1 MNKKAGKKS
10 QTEQQLAEAKSR
22 IAALQEKL
30 KGTDEGTLKEQEK
43 TLKTELVN
51 AEKEEAALK
60 KQPKAQDRV
69 DRFSASIAD
78 DLNGEESH
86 LKQLNEEDQAILEDE
101 NADACNKE
109 AAQERSEARNEELA
123 RLQARI
129 EEKEVALPLQKR
141 IKEIFKKMAS
151 L

>member
-60 KQPKAQDRV
+60 KQPKAQVLRM
-69 DRFSASIAD
+69 I
-78 DLNGEESH
+78 
-86 LKQLNEEDQAILEDE
+86 
-101 NADACNKE
+101 
-109 AAQERSEARNEELA
+109 
-123 RLQARI
+123 
-129 EEKEVALPLQKR
+129 
-141 IKEIFKKMAS
+141 
-151 L
+151 